1 MMRVNLR
8 GEPCYNCKKGDSL
21 LNKLKSF
28 EYKEAAL
35 AAISLLT
42 AVGFYLSGNDRTGNA
57 ILVVTCSI
65 QVIPMALGMV
75 KSIIHGEFG
84 VDLLAITAIV
94 TALILGEYIT
104 AGVIVLMLTGG
115 ESLENYAENRAK
127 GELDSLM
134 KRAPKTATL
143 FINGKNKIVAIN
155 EVKEGDIVI
164 IKPGDVTPV
173 DAVIVDGRSSFD
185 ESALT
190 GEPLPVEKTKED
202 ELLSG
207 SINGGS
213 VVKARAL
220 HTAKDSQYEQIIELV
235 KEATSSK
242 APFIRMA
249 DRYSVVFTLI
259 SFAIAGT
266 TFIVSGGEWIR
277 FLQVLVVATPCPLL
291 LGAPIA
297 LVSGMSRAAK
307 HGIIVKNGSALEKL
321 ARVKTFAFDKTGTL
335 THGAPKLTQIKTANG
350 FSKAEVLAVAGAL
363 EQDSN
368 HVLAITIVQK
378 AVQEKIDLAA
388 ISKLHEKPG
397 LGITAELKKQTIM
410 IGKRGFI
417 EEAKVKIPKN
427 IVTNSTATYLAIGG
441 KFAAVFIFE
450 DVLRVETKQ
459 TLSYLEKIGMKKSL
473 MITGDNLTAANSIAK
488 QLGITSVKAD
498 CLPSDKLAVLKNLPE
513 ESRLVAMVGD
523 GVNDAPTLA
532 ASDVG
537 IALGAKGSTAASE
550 SADVVVMLDDLTK
563 VAESYKIAKDTFKIA
578 RQAILIGIFISIG
591 LMLIYSTGKF
601 SPVSGAAIQELID
614 VVVMIY
620 ALRAHGPWKKT
631 EKVLLNI

>member
-1 MMRVNLR
+1 
-8 GEPCYNCKKGDSL
+8 L

-28 EYKEAAL
+28 EYKEAAF

-42 AVGFYLSGNDRTGNA
+42 AVGFYLSGNDRAGNA

-143 FINGKNKIVAIN
+143 FINGKNKVVTIN
-155 EVKEGDIVI
+155 EVKEGDIVV

-173 DAVIVDGRSSFD
+173 DAVIVDGSSSFD

-335 THGAPKLTQIKTANG
+335 THGAPRLTQIKTANG
-350 FSKAEVLAVAGAL
+350 FSKSEVLAVAGAL

-368 HVLAITIVQK
+368 HILAKTIVQK
-378 AVQEKIDLAA
+378 AVQEGAELAS

-397 LGITAELKKQTIM
+397 LGISAELKKQTIM

-427 IVTNSTATYLAIGG
+427 IKTNSTATYLAIGG

-473 MITGDNLTAANSIAK
+473 MITGDNLAAAKSIAK

-513 ESRLVAMVGD
+513 ENRLVAMVGD

-550 SADVVVMLDDLTK
+550 SADVVVMLDDLAK

>member
-1 MMRVNLR
+1 M
-8 GEPCYNCKKGDSL
+8 
-21 LNKLKSF
+21 NKLKSF